1 MGLFVGD
8 PLPTILNPP
17 GLFKNHSRPIVN
29 HSRIY
34 IYIYI
39 IYIFIYL
46 FIFKALK
53 QFIHNNSRHCLNHKD
68 RCRKKPARSMM
79 NQRQNMF
86 QLYVIQLKVYNMVI
100 YYLIFI
106 SSLQTRINK
115 ALSPLCSCQTEG
127 MEQRQLF
134 IKGRSCFCCMASN
147 MRCVRAFLYRA
158 FKAQR
163 IDMFAAKMRDSLLT
177 LPLLHTA
184 SCAMQKNIAG
194 FEALKQLENPNV

>member
-1 MGLFVGD
+1 
-8 PLPTILNPP
+8 
-17 GLFKNHSRPIVN
+17 
-29 HSRIY
+29 
-34 IYIYI
+34 
-39 IYIFIYL
+39 
-46 FIFKALK
+46 
-53 QFIHNNSRHCLNHKD
+53 
-68 RCRKKPARSMM
+68 MM

-163 IDMFAAKMRDSLLT
+163 IDMFAAKMRDSVLT

-194 FEALKQLENPNV
+194 FEALKQLENPNVWFQVKVTVTQPVYVTCVANPSSSPTTWWISDITCLGFIWIQKIFLQNF

>member
-1 MGLFVGD
+1 
-8 PLPTILNPP
+8 
-17 GLFKNHSRPIVN
+17 
-29 HSRIY
+29 
-34 IYIYI
+34 
-39 IYIFIYL
+39 
-46 FIFKALK
+46 
-53 QFIHNNSRHCLNHKD
+53 
-68 RCRKKPARSMM
+68 MM

-163 IDMFAAKMRDSLLT
+163 IDMFAAKMRDSVLT

-194 FEALKQLENPNV
+194 FEALKQLENPNVWFQVKVTVTQPVYVTCVANPPQLLTHHMVNLRYHMFRLHLNPENIPTKFLTSPKASFCPHS